1 MRGFA
6 MTGRDAGSARRRKRR
21 FVSGLWIA
29 AALILIAGFTLRPLA
44 RYLVGHDLRMIAVVA
59 IAAGLVVAVL
69 AWIGEWLIGAG
80 NSD

>member
-1 MRGFA
+1 
-6 MTGRDAGSARRRKRR
+6 MTELDARSARRRKRL

-29 AALILIAGFTLRPLA
+29 SALILIVGFTLRPLA
-44 RYLVGHDLRMIAVVA
+44 RYLVGHDLRMIAVAA
-59 IAAGLVVAVL
+59 IAAGLLVAVL